1 MTEKQKIMN
10 IMEKHKTYF
19 ENVKGVDVAFSTKG
33 EYFFYEYNEKYNDY
47 PMFVKFNTAEELE
60 QIIEEN
66 IATDFCVHL
75 QDIAEEM
82 LHTLDE
88 TGIQDVDVTNISQ
101 ECSEMNHKIL
111 INAFMTF
118 SKVIKRVYKD
128 MQPFQ
133 DWVDHLNG
141 VKESGVWFE

>member
-1 MTEKQKIMN
+1 MTEKQRIINMV
-10 IMEKHKTYF
+10 EKYKTYF

-33 EYFFYEYNEKYNDY
+33 EYFFYECNEKYNDY
-47 PMFVKFNTAEELE
+47 PMFVKFTTAEELE

-82 LHTLDE
+82 LHVLDG
-88 TGIQDVDVTNISQ
+88 TGVQDVDVTNISQ
-101 ECSEMNHKIL
+101 ECSEMNRRIL
-111 INAFMTF
+111 INAFVAF
-118 SKVIKRVYKD
+118 SKVIEKVYKD

-133 DWVDHLNG
+133 AWVNHLNEF
-141 VKESGVWFE
+141 KDSGV

>member
-1 MTEKQKIMN
+1 MTEKQRIINMV
-10 IMEKHKTYF
+10 EKYKTYF

-47 PMFVKFNTAEELE
+47 PMFVKFTTAEELE

-82 LHTLDE
+82 LHVLDG
-88 TGIQDVDVTNISQ
+88 TGVQDVDVTNISQ
-101 ECSEMNHKIL
+101 ECSEMNRRIL
-111 INAFMTF
+111 INAFVAF
-118 SKVIKRVYKD
+118 SKVIEKVYKD

-133 DWVDHLNG
+133 AWVNHLNEF
-141 VKESGVWFE
+141 KDSGV

>member
-1 MTEKQKIMN
+1 MTEKQRIMEM
-10 IMEKHKTYF
+10 MEKHKAYF

-33 EYFFYEYNEKYNDY
+33 ECFFYEYNEEYRDY
-47 PMFVKFNTAEELE
+47 PTFVKFSTAEELE

-66 IATDFCVHL
+66 IATDYCVNL

-88 TGIQDVDVTNISQ
+88 TGIQNVDVTNISQ
-101 ECSEMNHKIL
+101 ECSEMNRKTL
-111 INAFMTF
+111 INAFVIF
-118 SKVIKRVYKD
+118 SKVIERVYKD

-133 DWVDHLNG
+133 AWVDHLNG
-141 VKESGVWFE
+141 VKESGV